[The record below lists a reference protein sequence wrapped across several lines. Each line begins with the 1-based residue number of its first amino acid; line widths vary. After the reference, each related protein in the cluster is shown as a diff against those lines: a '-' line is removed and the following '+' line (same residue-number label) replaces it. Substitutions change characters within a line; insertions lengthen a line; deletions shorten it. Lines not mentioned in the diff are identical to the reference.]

1 MSSQKPKKSR
11 ILKVQVSFE
20 ASRIS
25 DECIACAYEQV
36 IPELRLSTRKSSQN
50 PGLQNEL
57 IRERVEEIDY
67 FNSLNFDSG

>member
-25 DECIACAYEQV
+25 DECMACAYAQV
-36 IPELRLSTRKSSQN
+36 MPEFRLSTRKSSQN

-57 IRERVEEIDY
+57 TRERAEEIGH
-67 FNSLNFDSG
+67 FNSLDFGSG

>member
-36 IPELRLSTRKSSQN
+36 IPELRLSTLKSSQN

>member
-25 DECIACAYEQV
+25 DECMACAYEQV

-57 IRERVEEIDY
+57 TREGAEEVGH
-67 FNSLNFDSG
+67 FNSLNFGSG